1 MRNLLL
7 AGMAVMACLVLTGC
21 PVVGSK
27 EIMGNK
33 PQVAKPEVW
42 NGHWVTDKSII
53 EVKVAEADKGVL
65 TVYFIG
71 NEKKKG
77 PYKVFL
83 RNVKGATVA
92 SMKDESKGFYLWT
105 VVKVENDFGY
115 LMLLDM
121 EKFRELIKSGKMPGE
136 IIKDVPVFGKM
147 SVKQIDDLVNKT
159 AKDPSF
165 HTIAVTYVRLE
176 GLDRIAKEAREAI
189 KNAKSVK
196 E

>member
-7 AGMAVMACLVLTGC
+7 AGMAVIACLVLTGC

-27 EIMGNK
+27 EIMGYK
-33 PQVAKPEVW
+33 PQVATPEIW

-65 TVYFIG
+65 TVYFIDNG
-71 NEKKKG
+71 KKKG

-83 RNVKGATVA
+83 RDVNGKIVA
-92 SMKDESKGFYLWT
+92 SLKDKSKDFYFWT
-105 VVKVENDFGY
+105 AVKVEKDFGY
-115 LMLLDM
+115 FMLLDM
-121 EKFRELIKSGKMPGE
+121 DKFRELIKSGKMPGE
-136 IIKDVPVFGKM
+136 IIKDVPVFGKL
-147 SVKQIDDLVNKT
+147 SAKQMDDLVNK
-159 AKDPSF
+159 AANDPSF
-165 HTIAVTYVRLE
+165 HIPITYVRLE